1 MRASAIE
8 VGAFEQP
15 PPPLLTCRVSSILR
29 SSSALSMMGGSSS
42 AAGTTSASA
51 ASLFKKKAVMLKADD
66 GGGGGGGGGGGDSL
80 EAAPEVARAPAGAGL
95 KRWNTVAKNLGK
107 FGGIRELI
115 RFNGSTLDLVSAVTV
130 ADVLGFGDGAAEVS

>member
-1 MRASAIE
+1 
-8 VGAFEQP
+8 
-15 PPPLLTCRVSSILR
+15 
-29 SSSALSMMGGSSS
+29 MMGGSSS
-42 AAGTTSASA
+42 AAGATSASA

-66 GGGGGGGGGGGDSL
+66 GGGGGAGGGDSL